1 MQKLTFGFS
10 PCPNDTFIFDALY
23 NKKIDW
29 QGLDFEFV
37 LGDVEYLNQ
46 LAFDNKI
53 DITKISYYSFAQLAD
68 RYQMMR
74 SGGALGFNCGPLL
87 VSKGPVDM
95 SEPETLKVAIP
106 GKNTTANLLCTL
118 AYPELKNKEE
128 VIFSEIENGVLN
140 GNYDLGLIIHE
151 SRFTYG
157 VKRLTKIADLGE
169 YWEET
174 THSPIPLGGIC
185 ISRDLDHKI
194 QLKVEQLI
202 RESVEYAFENR
213 TLTMPFIEQHA
224 QEMDPQVM
232 NAHIDLYVN
241 EFSIDLGEQG
251 MNGVNYFLNYL
262 QERDIIPPVKKAVF
276 V

>member
-251 MNGVNYFLNYL
+251 MSGVNYFLNYL